1 MSNMENQKPSF
12 DLFGKPDSDDL
23 KEHLEKG
30 SYQWTNKYTKFLA
43 GAVVVVGL
51 LSVGAWYGHHAATS
65 TSTTTLNGLSAL
77 RSQFGNGSGRANS
90 GTQST
95 GGFSGGSFGGFGGV
109 RGTGTISKVNGDQV
123 TVKLDD
129 PTQAASLKSGD
140 AARVTD
146 TGASAGGQAVSPQSN
161 NSNKSSTSIKSPTS
175 SASAKPSIGGGTQIG
190 GGRRGF
196 FSDPTVQACLKD
208 NGVTL
213 TPGVR
218 PDRNDPK
225 VMAAF
230 AKCLPNFGQGGGTR
244 PSPAPSN

>member
-12 DLFGKPDSDDL
+12 DLFGKPDTDDL

-51 LSVGAWYGHHAATS
+51 LSVGAWYGHHSATS
-65 TSTTTLNGLSAL
+65 TSTASLNGLNAF
-77 RSQFGNGSGRANS
+77 RSQFGNGTGRTNG
-90 GTQST
+90 GTQSA
-95 GGFSGGSFGGFGGV
+95 GGFSGGNFGGGGFGGV
-109 RGTGTISKVNGDQV
+109 RVTGTISKVSGDQV

-140 AARVTD
+140 SARVTD
-146 TGASAGGQAVSPQSN
+146 TGASSFGQQVAPQNSS
-161 NSNKSSTSIKSPTS
+161 SNKSSTNNQSSKS
-175 SASAKPSIGGGTQIG
+175 SASSKPSIGSNG
-190 GGRRGF
+190 GGQRRGF
-196 FSDPTVQACLKD
+196 FSDPKVQACLKE

-225 VMAAF
+225 VIAAF
-230 AKCLPNFGQGGGTR
+230 TKCLPNFGK
-244 PSPAPSN
+244 